1 MIILSRLFSF
11 SVPGTCIISSLNI
24 LFWVS
29 ESLITY
35 KNYSIYNIFLFSN
48 GTWIILSSRKLCTFL
63 YKSIPLFIGLVLYIQ
78 QSRFFNLL
86 SFRFFKLKKIK
97 IENYSIHNIFL
108 LSNRTWIILSS
119 RKLCTFLYK
128 SIPLFIGLVLG
139 IQQILILS

>member
-48 GTWIILSSRKLCTFL
+48 GTWIILSSRKFCTFL
-63 YKSIPLFIGLVLYIQ
+63 YKSISLFIGLVLYIQ
-78 QSRFFNLL
+78 QSRFFSLL
-86 SFRFFKLKKIK
+86 SSRFFKLKKIK
-97 IENYSIHNIFL
+97 IEHYVQKLLDSQYFLTFQWKADYFIIAKTLHIFYINRFHY
-108 LSNRTWIILSS
+108 LSV
-119 RKLCTFLYK
+119 LC
-128 SIPLFIGLVLG
+128 
-139 IQQILILS
+139 